1 MRLRAVGRMQR
12 GGLSAIELFFIP
24 TSIFGAKRRGMDNV
38 MRKPDETEDQSAPR
52 LVAVASDQGIGKEE
66 TIYTKRFSVA
76 QDQVRERIWQI
87 LCKDYFQRFVLPSDT
102 VLDIGAG
109 DGLFLRNIVAKRK
122 IAVDLSSHVQALAA
136 HGVEVHEVSATSFT
150 DTVEGKV
157 DVIFMS
163 NFLEHLPNKRLV
175 LEVLTECKK
184 ALKDGG
190 MLMILQPNI
199 RYVGASYWDYI
210 DHHIALTEH
219 SLVEALEVS
228 GYGVVKL
235 VPRFLP
241 YTAKSKLGRFA
252 GLVDTAKV
260 MSLYLRFPILW
271 KLFGQQ
277 TFVVAA
283 LRK

>member
-1 MRLRAVGRMQR
+1 
-12 GGLSAIELFFIP
+12 
-24 TSIFGAKRRGMDNV
+24 MDNV
-38 MRKPDETEDQSAPR
+38 MRKSDESGSEGGTLPLTIAARPEE
-52 LVAVASDQGIGKEE
+52 GIGQEE
-66 TIYTKRFSVA
+66 KIYTRRFSEK
-76 QDQVRERIWQI
+76 QDLVREQIWET

-109 DGLFLRNIVAKRK
+109 DGLFLRHITAKRK
-122 IAVDLSSHVQALAA
+122 IAVDLSSHVRALSA
-136 HGVEVHEVSATSFT
+136 HGIEVHEVSAASFT
-150 DTVEGKV
+150 GSVTGKV

-163 NFLEHLPNKRLV
+163 NFLEHLPNKRILLDV
-175 LEVLTECKK
+175 LAECRK

-199 RYVGASYWDYI
+199 RYVGSSYWDYI

-252 GLVDTAKV
+252 GLVDTAKLT
-260 MSLYLRFPILW
+260 SAYLRFPILW
-271 KLFGQQ
+271 RIFGQQ
-277 TFVVAA
+277 TFVVAS